1 MKKFISVS
9 FAAIIIDRVIKML
22 VKSFLTTK
30 KIYLIKNFLYLTYVQ
45 NIGAAF
51 SILEG
56 MQFLLVLIGIIA
68 VIFIYNYVRK
78 HNYNNIGYSMLCGGI
93 IGNLIDRVIYKY
105 VIDYIG
111 LEFGS
116 YSFPIFNFADVC
128 IVMGAILVLLGSDKN
143 ESNS

>member
-1 MKKFISVS
+1 MKTFISVS
-9 FAAIIIDRVIKML
+9 FAAIVIDRVIKML